1 MESKHFRNEE
11 LLQRELQELQRKY
24 MEQTSNIDH
33 LGTDNEAL
41 QALHREMDSI
51 RSSQEANKRVWESL
65 EQM

>member
-1 MESKHFRNEE
+1 
-11 LLQRELQELQRKY
+11 